1 MFVFTLIATFG
12 IIAAALSIPRQTSG
26 GIGPLYP
33 TNISVVFY
41 QGGTSSNACDNVA
54 VASGYYNESQC
65 YAIDVDGLS
74 ISQVPGVDC
83 TFTIYTGSSTCDA
96 PSTSSTT
103 SIPAGNGT
111 TCIDTGVLDGG
122 ELTKASGVWACR

>member
-1 MFVFTLIATFG
+1 M
-12 IIAAALSIPRQTSG
+12 
-26 GIGPLYP
+26 GPLYP

-41 QGGTSSNACDNVA
+41 QGGTTSNACSNVA
-54 VASGYYNESQC
+54 VTSGYYNESEC
-65 YAIDVDGLS
+65 YNIEVDGLS

-83 TFTIYTGSSTCDA
+83 TFTLYTGSSTCDA

-122 ELTKASGVWACR
+122 DFTKASGVWACR